1 MKKIHLLVAVAVGLT
16 AVGGM
21 AFRATGQEGTGSTQE
36 EKATV
41 IGFVRTINTAEVVY
55 KMSAGD
61 RRGGG
66 PRGRYGT
73 WADLH
78 SSGETEK
85 YLQECPMAREDW
97 SRQGIDQ
104 RGIPGYRVDLIVS
117 PDGQSYSLAVHDQQE
132 GHGLF
137 SVFSDQVGIIYLA
150 EPLQ

>member
-1 MKKIHLLVAVAVGLT
+1 
-16 AVGGM
+16 
-21 AFRATGQEGTGSTQE
+21 
-36 EKATV
+36 
-41 IGFVRTINTAEVVY
+41 
-55 KMSAGD
+55 
-61 RRGGG
+61 
-66 PRGRYGT
+66 
-73 WADLH
+73 
-78 SSGETEK
+78 
-85 YLQECPMAREDW
+85 MAREDW